1 MDRWYLFWILTVQHP
16 DGITNDLPR
25 MEARMDSRIECML
38 EADAKREEL
47 ELLIG
52 GYWYSTHYY
61 AGRVRLSGTL
71 KGITVGCDNGK
82 F

>member
-1 MDRWYLFWILTVQHP
+1 
-16 DGITNDLPR
+16 
-25 MEARMDSRIECML
+25 MDSRIECML